1 MENFRLM
8 GRLIAAA
15 LMIVGIWWL
24 VIDHTEVLAIGVG
37 LLVSVFIGAVVIDLW
52 DE

>member
-1 MENFRLM
+1 MENFRLI

-24 VIDHTEVLAIGVG
+24 VIDHTEILAIGVG
-37 LLVSVFIGAVVIDLW
+37 ILVSVLIGSVVIDLW